1 MQDRNVPT
9 HIFSWKSF
17 LNKFNQFSLKKILLK
32 RVSPPMSFD
41 KPRIVEGAPAVQHA
55 IPTALN
61 RGWG

>member
-1 MQDRNVPT
+1 MYLLIYLSGN
-9 HIFSWKSF
+9 HSF
-17 LNKFNQFSLKKILLK
+17 ISSINISSINNINLIK

-55 IPTALN
+55 IPAALN